1 MSFETSSF
9 PMARRERSKWL
20 AKNNQP
26 QKTAS
31 SVPLEEPCG
40 VRALSTVQSAQFL
53 PSARALSP
61 TPASCFG
68 GYEHENQY

>member
-1 MSFETSSF
+1 MYFETSSF
-9 PMARRERSKWL
+9 PMARRERRKWL
-20 AKNNQP
+20 A
-26 QKTAS
+26 KTAS
-31 SVPLEEPCG
+31 SVPLEEPEEACG

-53 PSARALSP
+53 PSAQALSP